1 MLFMEPT
8 FDMPDRVVSSAADAK
23 SATTK
28 SWFQI
33 LARVRSSGRHRSF
46 SCDQRRCQLRNIASL
61 VVGYGILPIVV
72 ALQHRRRE
80 STLL

>member
-1 MLFMEPT
+1 MEPT
-8 FDMPDRVVSSAADAK
+8 FDMPERQLSRRCEKCNNQKLVSDLGAQKSADA
-23 SATTK
+23 TL
-28 SWFQI
+28 
-33 LARVRSSGRHRSF
+33 LAIRPH
-46 SCDQRRCQLRNIASL
+46 QLRTRS